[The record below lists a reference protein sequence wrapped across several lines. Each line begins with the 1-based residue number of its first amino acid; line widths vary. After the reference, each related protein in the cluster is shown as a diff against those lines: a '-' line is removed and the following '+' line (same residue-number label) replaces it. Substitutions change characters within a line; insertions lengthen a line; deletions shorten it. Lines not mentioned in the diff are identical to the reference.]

1 MHSPGLPRSHFTA
14 DRMSGR
20 EKDKPQRAHADREEE
35 RMIDTNFDRRWW
47 FRCSAEQR
55 QYDDDFGSG
64 RGFLG
69 WFIATSS
76 PRIFW

>member
-1 MHSPGLPRSHFTA
+1 ML
-14 DRMSGR
+14 
-20 EKDKPQRAHADREEE
+20 DREEE

-47 FRCSAEQR
+47 FRCSAERR